1 MKITRLGLI
10 LLFVA
15 GTAHGKDF
23 GVMGVTFPVQENN
36 LVTVIKQR
44 LADRKAN
51 GEVET
56 LRDTLQREAIR
67 KRTQPDP
74 VLITKAT
81 VTRDRLFDPTVK
93 VTQDLTDTHGRIFAK
108 KGQEIN
114 PLQYIALTKKMY
126 FIDADDEKQMQWLE
140 KETLS
145 LNDKVILTNG
155 DTLTAEKQLNR
166 RIYFDQHADLIKRL
180 NIVAV
185 PSVVSQQGDR
195 LLIREINIDE

>member
-1 MKITRLGLI
+1 
-10 LLFVA
+10 
-15 GTAHGKDF
+15 
-23 GVMGVTFPVQENN
+23 
-36 LVTVIKQR
+36 
-44 LADRKAN
+44 
-51 GEVET
+51 
-56 LRDTLQREAIR
+56 
-67 KRTQPDP
+67 
-74 VLITKAT
+74 
-81 VTRDRLFDPTVK
+81 
-93 VTQDLTDTHGRIFAK
+93 
-108 KGQEIN
+108 
-114 PLQYIALTKKMY
+114 MY
-126 FIDADDEKQMQWLE
+126 FIDAADQKQMQWLE